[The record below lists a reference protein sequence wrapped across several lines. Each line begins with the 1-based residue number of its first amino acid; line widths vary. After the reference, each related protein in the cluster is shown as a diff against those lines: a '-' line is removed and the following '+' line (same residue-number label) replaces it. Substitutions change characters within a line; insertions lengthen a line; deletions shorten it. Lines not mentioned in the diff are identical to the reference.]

1 MSRRTRRCVDD
12 SRPRRPSA
20 RVRSR
25 GHASKL
31 CATVREGV
39 GPRGHAATL
48 MAGTV
53 QTSIP
58 GTSSRPL
65 VAPDRRCLEQPGRT
79 SMRRLDQALTRA
91 WLERVVDA
99 SHAMTGRGPS
109 RNIDTSSFRGT
120 RLRGTRQPS
129 RCCPS
134 VCRPSVC
141 RRAGLRRRPRRLLE
155 RARAHRPVF
164 PPNDGLCRLAV
175 PGTNR
180 AIDPDAVDT
189 IRRDDAIRRD
199 GSLEILAQKIICNPA
214 IPLGMRSSPD

>member
-1 MSRRTRRCVDD
+1 
-12 SRPRRPSA
+12 
-20 RVRSR
+20 
-25 GHASKL
+25 
-31 CATVREGV
+31 
-39 GPRGHAATL
+39 

-65 VAPDRRCLEQPGRT
+65 VARDRRCLEQPGRT
-79 SMRRLDQALTRA
+79 SMRRFDQALTRA

-99 SHAMTGRGPS
+99 LHAMTGRGPS
-109 RNIDTSSFRGT
+109 RNIDTSSCIGT

-134 VCRPSVC
+134 VCRPSAC

-155 RARAHRPVF
+155 RSRALRPGISTQRWTLPV
-164 PPNDGLCRLAV
+164 AV

-180 AIDPDAVDT
+180 AIDQDAV
-189 IRRDDAIRRD
+189 DAIRRD
-199 GSLEILAQKIICNPA
+199 RTLEILAQKIICNPA

>member
-12 SRPRRPSA
+12 SRPSRPSA

-39 GPRGHAATL
+39 EPRGHAATL

-58 GTSSRPL
+58 GTSATRRTGSALPRATRP
-65 VAPDRRCLEQPGRT
+65 D
-79 SMRRLDQALTRA
+79 
-91 WLERVVDA
+91 VDA
-99 SHAMTGRGPS
+99 SPRPGSA
-109 RNIDTSSFRGT
+109 SSM
-120 RLRGTRQPS
+120 
-129 RCCPS
+129 
-134 VCRPSVC
+134 
-141 RRAGLRRRPRRLLE
+141 A
-155 RARAHRPVF
+155 RARGRCIAC
-164 PPNDGLCRLAV
+164 NDGAWSFPQYRHVIVHRDTAQRDTPAIAMLSIRLPSIRLPSSGAPSTAAPSAGALARASTGTQRWTLPVVV

-180 AIDPDAVDT
+180 AIDQDAV
-189 IRRDDAIRRD
+189 DAIRRD
-199 GSLEILAQKIICNPA
+199 GTLEILAQKIICNPA